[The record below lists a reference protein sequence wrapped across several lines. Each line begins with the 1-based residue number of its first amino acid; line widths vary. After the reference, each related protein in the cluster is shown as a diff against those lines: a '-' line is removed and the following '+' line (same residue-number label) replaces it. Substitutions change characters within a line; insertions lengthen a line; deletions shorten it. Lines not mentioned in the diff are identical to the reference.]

1 MFLYI
6 RLVYLILSFYHPV
19 FVLLK
24 DACVEC
30 NNGLELA
37 RSQAFRLV
45 FSGWHKTAPYTTDV
59 GEAFQVYVTTIHI
72 V

>member
-1 MFLYI
+1 MFIYI
-6 RLVYLILSFYHPV
+6 RLVYLILSFYHLASATTV
-19 FVLLK
+19 K

-37 RSQAFRLV
+37 RSQAFRW
-45 FSGWHKTAPYTTDV
+45 GPGGGAHWPKTT
-59 GEAFQVYVTTIHI
+59 FQVYVTTIYI